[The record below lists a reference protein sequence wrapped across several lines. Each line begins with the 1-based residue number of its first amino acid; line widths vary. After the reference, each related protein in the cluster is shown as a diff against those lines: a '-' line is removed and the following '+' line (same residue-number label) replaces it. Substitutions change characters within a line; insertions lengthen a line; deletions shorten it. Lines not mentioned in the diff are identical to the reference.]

1 MNAPISAADANCNAD
16 GGCHGTAGTQGAVY
30 LAD

>member
-1 MNAPISAADANCNAD
+1 MVSMISAGDANCNL
-16 GGCHGTAGTQGAVY
+16 GGSCHGTAGTQGAVY